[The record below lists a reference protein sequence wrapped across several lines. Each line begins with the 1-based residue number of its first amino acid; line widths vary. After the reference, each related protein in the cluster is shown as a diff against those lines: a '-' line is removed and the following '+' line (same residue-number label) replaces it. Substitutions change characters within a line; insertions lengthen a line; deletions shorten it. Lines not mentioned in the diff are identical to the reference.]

1 MESEAVRRYESFPM
15 VYNGVARSHLERNLS
30 APTFMGVT
38 YIAGLRINKLDRI
51 VPYPS
56 HKAEALW
63 NQR

>member
-1 MESEAVRRYESFPM
+1 M

-38 YIAGLRINKLDRI
+38 NIAGLRINELDRI